1 MKKLLSI
8 TLLFSILG
16 VSVHAQ
22 SGTKG
27 LKAVPTIDPNGSV
40 SSYSWKQT
48 SGAAFQSFVVSS
60 SQDSVTVTS
69 KVAGDY
75 TVDCTVTD
83 NQGNPVTYTSYLR
96 FSAYV
101 NQKPKL
107 IVNPQSSISNPIIVP
122 IQ

>member
-8 TLLFSILG
+8 TLLFTILSA
-16 VSVHAQ
+16 SVYAQ
-22 SGTKG
+22 SGTTG
-27 LKAVPTIDPNGSV
+27 LKAVPTVDPNGSI

-48 SGAAFQSFVVSS
+48 SGAAFQSFVISS

-69 KVAGDY
+69 KIPGDY

-96 FSAYV
+96 FTAYI

-107 IVNPQSSISNPIIVP
+107 IVNPQSSLSNPIIVP